1 MASYDFTNEPCDA
14 QFLIPILNI
23 LGDNLIGIEL
33 GVGQGQS
40 TLSMVANCGNIKKLY
55 AIDNFLPYQDK
66 LKNPYNNQAVR
77 KVSKADI
84 EFDKL
89 RFYHNLKYSGLAGR
103 INVIEND
110 KNECADKFEDNFFDF
125 IFADAQ
131 MNYEDTIK
139 DIETWYPKLKEGGIF
154 SMHDADNEMVRI
166 AVERFRRDN
175 DITNHISWYGN
186 TVLWMKINGSDK

>member
-1 MASYDFTNEPCDA
+1 MANYDFKNTPCDA
-14 QFLIPILNI
+14 QFLIPTLNI

-55 AIDNFLPYQDK
+55 AVDNFKPYQDK
-66 LKNPYNNQAVR
+66 LKNPYNN
-77 KVSKADI
+77 KAAYEVHEADV

-89 RFYHNLKYSGLAGR
+89 KFYHNLKHSGLEGR
-103 INVIEND
+103 ITVIEND
-110 KNECADKFEDNFFDF
+110 KNECVQGFEDDSFDF

-131 MNYEDTIK
+131 MNYEDTLK

-154 SMHDADNEMVRI
+154 SMHDSDNEMVKI
-166 AVERFRRDN
+166 AVEKFRN
-175 DITNHISWYGN
+175 ENNITNHISWYGN
-186 TVLWMKINGSDK
+186 TVLWMKINDSGE